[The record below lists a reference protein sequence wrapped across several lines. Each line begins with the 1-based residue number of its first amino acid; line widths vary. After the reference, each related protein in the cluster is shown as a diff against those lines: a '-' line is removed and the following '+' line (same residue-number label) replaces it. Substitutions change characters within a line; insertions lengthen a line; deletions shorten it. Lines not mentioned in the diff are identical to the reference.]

1 MNLSKKLA
9 NGLQVNVSLGM
20 SMISRPMIIIEMNVM
35 QASFMPMHNN
45 STFKILANMSLLSIQ
60 M

>member
-1 MNLSKKLA
+1 MDLSKKLA
-9 NGLQVNVSLGM
+9 NGLQVNASLGM
-20 SMISRPMIIIEMNVM
+20 SMISRPMIIIETNVM